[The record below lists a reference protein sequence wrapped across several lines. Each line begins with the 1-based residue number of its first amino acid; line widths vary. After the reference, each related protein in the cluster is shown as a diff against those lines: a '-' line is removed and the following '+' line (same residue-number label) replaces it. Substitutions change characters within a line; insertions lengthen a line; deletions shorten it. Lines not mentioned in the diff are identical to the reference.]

1 MELDKI
7 TELNYNMQLPKI
19 LSLIQQWNRRILTPV
34 GRVTV
39 AKTLILPKLNHLFIS
54 LPTPNEAFLSSLNRA
69 IFKFL
74 WKSKV
79 DKVKRQIVTQDYTK
93 GGLRM
98 LDVYN
103 FVSSLKCS
111 WIKRLTLKP
120 KPWMDIFL
128 EINGKDVAKK
138 MLEFGDDFIRKMIK
152 HNNVFWKDVFQSWL
166 QVVNM
171 FNKQSSYIKKNIIIV
186 PI

>member
-1 MELDKI
+1 MVHQSLFNSLDTLDFFSKLSGLKINSSKTKVVLIGSRKFSDQVFHHTRWKLDWGSTTFNLLGIELCVELDKI

-19 LSLIQQWNRRILTPV
+19 LSLIQQWNRRILTSV

-54 LPTPNEAFLSSLNRA
+54 LSTPNEAFLSSLNRA
-69 IFKFL
+69 IFNFL

-103 FVSSLKCS
+103 L
-111 WIKRLTLKP
+111 
-120 KPWMDIFL
+120 FL
-128 EINGKDVAKK
+128 
-138 MLEFGDDFIRKMIK
+138 LS
-152 HNNVFWKDVFQSWL
+152 NVHG
-166 QVVNM
+166 
-171 FNKQSSYIKKNIIIV
+171 
-186 PI
+186 